1 MGHNLGTAVL
11 VVAVLFCLLTT
22 VSSGADP
29 ENFARRLGLTISN
42 AGGINE
48 IRAQYAGFF
57 LAIAIVC
64 GLSLGAALPRQLSFV
79 VLISIF
85 GGLLFGRLASWV
97 MNGGFTGYSGTIRS
111 LYVIDALGLVL
122 ALTALAFDNPRAH

>member
-1 MGHNLGTAVL
+1 MGHKLGTAVL

-29 ENFARRLGLTISN
+29 ENFARRLGLTISD

-64 GLSLGAALPRQLSFV
+64 GLSLGAVLPRQLSFV
-79 VLISIF
+79 VLSSIF

-97 MNGGFTGYSGTIRS
+97 LNGGFTGYSGTIRS